1 MTETT
6 NAPGAAKPPIEDEVQ
21 EDQDQ
26 ASVDH
31 GPETLGSSAMCHTC
45 DQHPPKYTCPG
56 CGRKTCSLA
65 CVKEHK
71 VRFSCTGKRDRTAF
85 VKRTDLSYDTLKS
98 DYKFLEEI
106 NRIEDVSKRTQPP
119 AARRQLPKPLKNLVE
134 QARSRGVSLVLVSP
148 GMTRRRQNTTR
159 FDFKSKLIHWRVEW
173 VFDDGR
179 VETTA
184 RMSEEASIGQALED
198 VVRRITGDTDV
209 TKDTTPTTTTTT
221 TPRTTKVRMRQEG
234 VRADEAVDFDVDL
247 SLTLGEFLRGK
258 HIVEFPTF
266 RIHGETT

>member
-1 MTETT
+1 
-6 NAPGAAKPPIEDEVQ
+6 
-21 EDQDQ
+21 
-26 ASVDH
+26 
-31 GPETLGSSAMCHTC
+31 MCHTC
-45 DQHPPKYTCPG
+45 DQHPAKYTCPG
-56 CGRKTCSLA
+56 CGRKTCSLT

-71 VRFSCTGKRDRTAF
+71 VRFSCTGKRGRTEF
-85 VKRTDLSYDTLKS
+85 VKRADLSYDTLKS

-198 VVRRITGDTDV
+198 IVRRITGDTDV
-209 TKDTTPTTTTTT
+209 TKDTTPTTTT
-221 TPRTTKVRMRQEG
+221 TTKVRMRQEG